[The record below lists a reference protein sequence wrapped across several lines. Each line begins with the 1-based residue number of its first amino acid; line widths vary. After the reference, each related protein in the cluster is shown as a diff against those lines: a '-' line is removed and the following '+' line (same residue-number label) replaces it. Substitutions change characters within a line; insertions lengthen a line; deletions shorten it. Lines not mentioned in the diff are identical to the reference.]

1 VVVYWR
7 ACVYTTDDPL
17 TIWTWYPVGYVV
29 VLRRRTS
36 PVDTLP
42 AVFGA
47 KYIAWYPDVPPD
59 AICEN
64 GTFVA
69 IASGAPFASLTV
81 TNTDV
86 AAALCGIDV
95 NVRVQLL
102 WLPGLAMFTPQAVGV
117 DPGPEMSPETMT
129 YSTAASTT
137 VIATIKIVAMTGDTA
152 CSSLRMMVFMV
163 LFSLVVVYWRACVY
177 TTDDPLTI
185 WTVYPVGYVVVL
197 RRRTSP
203 VDTLPAVF
211 GAKYIA
217 WYPDVPPDAICEN
230 GTFVAIASGAPFAS
244 LTVTNT
250 DVAAALCGIDVNVR
264 VQLLWLPGLA
274 MFTPQAVG
282 VDPGP
287 EMSPETMTYSTAA
300 STTVIATIKIVAMTG
315 DTACSS
321 LRMML
326 LIVLSFLRHLPHSLH
341 GGRGALKRVVVNIR
355 S

>member
-1 VVVYWR
+1 MVVYWR

-17 TIWTWYPVGYVV
+17 TIWTW
-29 VLRRRTS
+29 
-36 PVDTLP
+36 
-42 AVFGA
+42 
-47 KYIAWYPDVPPD
+47 
-59 AICEN
+59 
-64 GTFVA
+64 
-69 IASGAPFASLTV
+69 
-81 TNTDV
+81 
-86 AAALCGIDV
+86 
-95 NVRVQLL
+95 
-102 WLPGLAMFTPQAVGV
+102 
-117 DPGPEMSPETMT
+117 
-129 YSTAASTT
+129 
-137 VIATIKIVAMTGDTA
+137 
-152 CSSLRMMVFMV
+152 
-163 LFSLVVVYWRACVY
+163 
-177 TTDDPLTI
+177 
-185 WTVYPVGYVVVL
+185 YPVGYVVVL